1 MALKLYPHQTKAV
14 SELGIGKILCGQV
27 GSGKSITAL
36 TFWWTKICDG
46 ELKPW
51 KRPKRKVPLYIIT
64 TARKRDSLEWQ
75 EDLTYFAK
83 DDSHLVV
90 VDSWN
95 NMHKYEGVRQA
106 FFIFDEQRVVGSGA
120 WVKSF
125 YKITKYNPWIL
136 LSATPGDT
144 WLDYIPVFVAN
155 GYYRNKTHFVE
166 QHVLYSRFS
175 KFPKVDKFVNT
186 KKLEKFRAR
195 LLVDMPFERHTVRHR
210 ERLWVEYDR
219 ELYRDILKSRCNPW
233 DDYKPFKNS
242 TGLAYALRRCSNDAK
257 YRIPECRKLIEKHKR
272 AIIFYNFDHEL
283 DELRKLDDAYVVA
296 EWNGHKHEKV
306 PSGNEWV
313 YLVHYLSGAE
323 AWNCT
328 DTDCIIFYSL
338 NYSYRIMEQAEGRID
353 RMNTKYTDLY
363 YYILTCHSNID
374 LAIWEAK
381 KRKKVFSESA
391 FTKRL
396 GEPQ

>member
-125 YKITKYNPWIL
+125 
-136 LSATPGDT
+136 
-144 WLDYIPVFVAN
+144 
-155 GYYRNKTHFVE
+155 
-166 QHVLYSRFS
+166 
-175 KFPKVDKFVNT
+175 
-186 KKLEKFRAR
+186 
-195 LLVDMPFERHTVRHR
+195 
-210 ERLWVEYDR
+210 
-219 ELYRDILKSRCNPW
+219 
-233 DDYKPFKNS
+233 
-242 TGLAYALRRCSNDAK
+242 
-257 YRIPECRKLIEKHKR
+257 
-272 AIIFYNFDHEL
+272 
-283 DELRKLDDAYVVA
+283 
-296 EWNGHKHEKV
+296 
-306 PSGNEWV
+306 
-313 YLVHYLSGAE
+313 
-323 AWNCT
+323 
-328 DTDCIIFYSL
+328 
-338 NYSYRIMEQAEGRID
+338 
-353 RMNTKYTDLY
+353 
-363 YYILTCHSNID
+363 
-374 LAIWEAK
+374 
-381 KRKKVFSESA
+381 
-391 FTKRL
+391 
-396 GEPQ
+396 